1 MKIKKLRYLDG
12 KKRTDN
18 ASIKSDGENDI
29 NSEESTID
37 DLILLKLKEIS
48 EDKNNIINNKMN
60 FDLKA

>member
-48 EDKNNIINNKMN
+48 ENKNNIINNKMN

>member
-1 MKIKKLRYLDG
+1 MRL
-12 KKRTDN
+12 
-18 ASIKSDGENDI
+18 NDI

-37 DLILLKLKEIS
+37 DLILLKLKQIS